1 MKSKLSRTSLIF
13 REIRNYF
20 FVQKAIRKASKTKQW
35 EDLKLR
41 YTLTGRIYTVRSVT
55 QEDMGEEVSV
65 RRYKAMQMMYPIND
79 YISSLGLQEVVTAG
93 IENIT
98 DEEGI
103 ETRSFLIQYI
113 PLFNNL
119 TVIWIVSRLAL
130 IIAGIVALCYSKQII
145 ELIF

>member
-1 MKSKLSRTSLIF
+1 MKSKLSRTSLIL

-41 YTLTGRIYTVRSVT
+41 YTLTGRIYTVRSVA

-93 IENIT
+93 IENVV
-98 DEEGI
+98 DEEGN
-103 ETRSFLIQYI
+103 ETRSFLIQYV
-113 PLFNNL
+113 PLFNHL
-119 TVIWIVSRLAL
+119 TVIWLVSRLAL
-130 IIAGIVALCYSKQII
+130 VAAGIVALCYSKQII